1 MERRVEERIEVL
13 EGVEEEEAG
22 GAEDSVEVVVDTPE
36 VGEAEEIEEGIGE
49 EEEAVEREMIVA
61 EKGMIVVETE
71 MIVVETGMIVVETG
85 MIVAETGMI
94 AVERGLIVVVKEE
107 NTGEIAGIE
116 TIGQEATV
124 LEGKNNPH

>member
-61 EKGMIVVETE
+61 E
-71 MIVVETGMIVVETG
+71 TG

-94 AVERGLIVVVKEE
+94 VAETGLIVVVKEG
-107 NTGEIAGIE
+107 NTGEIAGIA

-124 LEGKNNPH
+124 LEGKNNRH

>member
-61 EKGMIVVETE
+61 E
-71 MIVVETGMIVVETG
+71 
-85 MIVAETGMI
+85 TGMI

>member
-61 EKGMIVVETE
+61 ETGMIVVETE
-71 MIVVETGMIVVETG
+71 MIVAETG

>member
-49 EEEAVEREMIVA
+49 EEVEREMIVA
-61 EKGMIVVETE
+61 ETGMIVVETE

>member
-1 MERRVEERIEVL
+1 VERRVEERIEVL

-61 EKGMIVVETE
+61 E
-71 MIVVETGMIVVETG
+71 TGMIVVETG

-94 AVERGLIVVVKEE
+94 VAETGLIVVVKEG
-107 NTGEIAGIE
+107 NTGEIAGIA

-124 LEGKNNPH
+124 LEGKNNRH

>member
-1 MERRVEERIEVL
+1 VERRVEERIEVL

-61 EKGMIVVETE
+61 E
-71 MIVVETGMIVVETG
+71 TG

-94 AVERGLIVVVKEE
+94 VAETGLIVVVKEG
-107 NTGEIAGIE
+107 NTGEIAGIA

-124 LEGKNNPH
+124 LEGKNNRH

>member
-61 EKGMIVVETE
+61 E
-71 MIVVETGMIVVETG
+71 TGMIVVETG

-94 AVERGLIVVVKEE
+94 VAETGMIVAETGLIVVVKEG
-107 NTGEIAGIE
+107 NTGEIAGIA

-124 LEGKNNPH
+124 LEGKNNRH

>member
-71 MIVVETGMIVVETG
+71 MIVVETGMIV
-85 MIVAETGMI
+85 AETGMI

>member
-61 EKGMIVVETE
+61 E
-71 MIVVETGMIVVETG
+71 TG
-85 MIVAETGMI
+85 MIVAETG
-94 AVERGLIVVVKEE
+94 LIVVVKEG
-107 NTGEIAGIE
+107 NTGEIAGIA

-124 LEGKNNPH
+124 LEGKNNRH

>member
-36 VGEAEEIEEGIGE
+36 VGEAEGIEEGIGE
-49 EEEAVEREMIVA
+49 EEVEREMIVA
-61 EKGMIVVETE
+61 ETGMIVVETE
-71 MIVVETGMIVVETG
+71 MIVAETG

>member
-49 EEEAVEREMIVA
+49 EEVEREMIVA
-61 EKGMIVVETE
+61 ETGMIVVETE
-71 MIVVETGMIVVETG
+71 MIVAETG